1 MRGKRRKGLV
11 LLGLILVLCLS
22 GCGKKQVEDT
32 VNIRV
37 GSLKG
42 PTSLG
47 LLGLIEQEKEEAQS
61 RSERKRA
68 QLAFRWLS
76 LSVSNFSRGAGAPR
90 EARTEEAGSLA
101 DARAERA
108 WKGAEERFLEKEA
121 AEREQLEEFE
131 RRRSIGAL

>member
-42 PTSLG
+42 PDL
-47 LLGLIEQEKEEAQS
+47 
-61 RSERKRA
+61 
-68 QLAFRWLS
+68 
-76 LSVSNFSRGAGAPR
+76 AGASGADR
-90 EARTEEAGSLA
+90 AG
-101 DARAERA
+101 
-108 WKGAEERFLEKEA
+108 KGGGAEPVHL
-121 AEREQLEEFE
+121 
-131 RRRSIGAL
+131 SDGNCGG

>member
-61 RSERKRA
+61 RYTFQMATAGDE
-68 QLAFRWLS
+68 LS
-76 LSVSNFSRGAGAPR
+76 LLLGKGRTGYCPASCQYGRLYYIRKPRGR
-90 EARTEEAGSLA
+90 L
-101 DARAERA
+101 
-108 WKGAEERFLEKEA
+108 
-121 AEREQLEEFE
+121 QY
-131 RRRSIGAL
+131 